1 LELFS
6 WSALISRIEVVEE
19 DAEGVVEVDA
29 EEEDVRHTKVVEVEE
44 EKEEVKLKHSV
55 YFNYKGRFKDK
66 RTLLRAS

>member
-1 LELFS
+1 MELFS

-29 EEEDVRHTKVVEVEE
+29 EGEDVHTKVVEVEE